1 MTLGLQKSLF
11 KLLNVVDV
19 TTTSAFQFQFSNVPS
34 ALNVNSEDIFEPS
47 LHTASANVQV
57 YFTLQFLKIRL
68 GTREKEDNSPP
79 LCLACKK
86 PTNQKPRK
94 KLLTITA
101 ILT

>member
-34 ALNVNSEDIFEPS
+34 ALNVNSEEIFEPS

-79 LCLACKK
+79 LCLACKNQ
-86 PTNQKPRK
+86 PTKNQGKNC
-94 KLLTITA
+94 LQLQ
-101 ILT
+101 LS